1 MPLPL
6 TDPRWD
12 DLQSAYNGC
21 EDVVKWLAEAY
32 AQGGFS
38 EGRLGD
44 LINEVRH
51 QGSTCD
57 AMYAVATHLIE
68 LARKAPAKEA
78 LDLLIHAGD
87 IYAQASVP
95 DVDPCPEFLYDEF
108 VSSALEAAKLL
119 SPLLRFAADFDT
131 YKYAVAA
138 LAGFIGH
145 HEFARFLDGLEFH
158 QGQFEHV
165 LLGGPFP
172 KEE

>member
-12 DLQSAYNGC
+12 ELQSAYNGC
-21 EDVVKWLAEAY
+21 EDVVKWLKEAY
-32 AQGGFS
+32 AKGSFS

-51 QGSTCD
+51 QGGTCE

-68 LARKAPAKEA
+68 LARNAPPKDA
-78 LDLLIHAGD
+78 LNLLIHAGD
-87 IYAQASVP
+87 IYAQSSKG
-95 DVDPCPEFLYDEF
+95 DVDQCPEFLYDDF
-108 VSSALEAAKLL
+108 VRCALEGAKML
-119 SPLLRFAADFDT
+119 SPLLRYAADFDT
-131 YKYAVAA
+131 YKYGVAA